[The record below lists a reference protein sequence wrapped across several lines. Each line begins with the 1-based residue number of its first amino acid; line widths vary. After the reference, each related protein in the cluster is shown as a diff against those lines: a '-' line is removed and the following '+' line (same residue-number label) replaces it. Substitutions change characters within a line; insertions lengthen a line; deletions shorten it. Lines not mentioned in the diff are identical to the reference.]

1 MLQQD
6 EMLAAEI
13 GGKVGDEADASASAV
28 NESAEIGLRR
38 GDNDDNTQSIEMTA
52 VWESDEEI
60 FAAMQTIQLQLWTYL
75 LAVSFALVDKHSYQN
90 PHNSSLH
97 V

>member
-28 NESAEIGLRR
+28 DESAEIGLRR
-38 GDNDDNTQSIEMTA
+38 GDNEDNSQSIEMTA
-52 VWESDEEI
+52 V
-60 FAAMQTIQLQLWTYL
+60 
-75 LAVSFALVDKHSYQN
+75 
-90 PHNSSLH
+90 
-97 V
+97 